1 MADRDREREE
11 GAPGEVIILDKRHSR
26 DVEAGAPEAPAA
38 EPETAAPAP
47 AEPPAAAP
55 APPQAPAA
63 SAADPAADRL
73 PEPEEGGEEY
83 FADDVAPGEM
93 AYLRQVF
100 SAGLINYLRSQLGLL
115 LNFALLALGR
125 APDPATGLVAKNL
138 AHARLAID
146 LLEQIVVRLEGEM
159 QAAEKVQMK
168 ALVSDL
174 KYAYMQA
181 ATAEP
186 PGPVSA

>member
-1 MADRDREREE
+1 MADRDHEREE
-11 GAPGEVIILDKRHSR
+11 GAPGEVIILDKRHNR
-26 DVEAGAPEAPAA
+26 DVEAGAEDAAPAEPEPAAPAA
-38 EPETAAPAP
+38 EPSAPAQT
-47 AEPPAAAP
+47 PAATTAP
-55 APPQAPAA
+55 T
-63 SAADPAADRL
+63 
-73 PEPEEGGEEY
+73 PEVTAEAEEAGEEY
-83 FADDVAPGEM
+83 FSEDVAPGEM

-125 APDPATGLVAKNL
+125 APDPATGLVTKNL

-181 ATAEP
+181 LSAEP
-186 PGPVSA
+186 PAPANV